1 MSWTETGF
9 DINDYCVLS
18 GVIITWGIYFFI
30 PKLFSKQ
37 FRVLIFLFSLT
48 VASIM
53 DNSFGV
59 TPFDYYDI
67 MDGPKYTGMDLVVYL
82 LYPPYGY
89 FFLYFYKKFCLS
101 DTYIVF
107 YISSATFIS
116 ICYEWFLHN
125 VGVFHY
131 KNGYQIVYSICFYL
145 FFQSIL
151 IIYYRLVEL
160 KH

>member
-9 DINDYCVLS
+9 DFNDYFVLA
-18 GVIITWGIYFFI
+18 GVIIVWGIYFFI

-37 FRVLIFLFSLT
+37 FRVLIFIFSLT

-59 TPFDYYDI
+59 IPFDYYDI

-89 FFLYFYKKFCLS
+89 FFLYFYKKLCLS
-101 DTYIVF
+101 DKYIVF
-107 YISSATFIS
+107 FIS
-116 ICYEWFLHN
+116 IATIFSICY
-125 VGVFHY
+125 
-131 KNGYQIVYSICFYL
+131 NGYFIKLEFFIIKMGIKSYTPYVFIYFSKPFLLSIIAWL
-145 FFQSIL
+145 N
-151 IIYYRLVEL
+151 
-160 KH
+160 

>member
-1 MSWTETGF
+1 MSWTESGF
-9 DINDYCVLS
+9 GLNDYCVIAS
-18 GVIITWGIYFFI
+18 VIITWSIYFVI

-67 MDGPKYTGMDLVVYL
+67 MDGPKYTVMDLVVYL

-89 FFLYFYKKFCLS
+89 LFLYFYKKLCLS
-101 DTYIVF
+101 DIYIVF
-107 YISSATFIS
+107 YISTATIIS
-116 ICYEWFLHN
+116 ICYEWLLHN

-131 KNGYQIVYSICFYL
+131 KNGYQFVYSICFYL

-151 IIYYRLVEL
+151 IIYYRLVEF

>member
-9 DINDYCVLS
+9 DLNDYCVLG

-59 TPFDYYDI
+59 TTFDNYDI

-82 LYPPYGY
+82 LYPPCGY
-89 FFLYFYKKFCLS
+89 FFLYFYKKFSLS
-101 DTYIVF
+101 DIYIVF
-107 YISSATFIS
+107 YISIVTIIS

-145 FFQSIL
+145 CFQSIL
-151 IIYYRLVEL
+151 IIYYRLVEF